1 MSEPER
7 DWVADFTAT
16 FAEPESPVR
25 ARIWAEVLGDEYPSE
40 VTPYSFTTRTE
51 LARIAAEVHVG
62 PGQLLV
68 DIGSGRGGPG
78 LWVAAATGADY
89 LAVDISPTGLAEVER
104 RAAALGLGSRTST
117 RDGSFEALPLA
128 DGEADA
134 VMSIDAL
141 LFTHD
146 KAAAA
151 VELARILRPGGRLVL
166 TTWDYH
172 SQPVGRP
179 PQVDDHRP
187 LLEAAG
193 FGVLG
198 YEETTDWEQ
207 RQRDIGERLLSAA
220 DDLAAESGD
229 SPDDVRAGITE
240 MNATIDTMLRRVLV
254 VADKSSY
261 ASVSQKTS

>member
-1 MSEPER
+1 LSEPEH

-16 FAEPESPVR
+16 FAEPESPVQ
-25 ARIWAEVLGDEYPSE
+25 ARIWAEVLGDEYPAE
-40 VTPYSFTTRTE
+40 VAPHSYTTRSE
-51 LARIAAEVHVG
+51 LRRIAADVRVG

-78 LWVAAATGADY
+78 LWVAATTGADY

-104 RAAALGLGSRTST
+104 RAAALALDSRTST

-128 DGEADA
+128 DSEADA

-141 LFTHD
+141 LFTQD
-146 KAAAA
+146 KAAAT
-151 VELARILRPGGRLVL
+151 VELSRVLRPGGRLVL

-193 FGVLG
+193 FEVLA
-198 YEETTDWEQ
+198 YEETADWEP

-220 DDLAAESGD
+220 DELAAESGD
-229 SPDDVRAGITE
+229 SADEVRAGITQ

-254 VADKSSY
+254 VAERG
-261 ASVSQKTS
+261 